1 MKIRKAFLLRL
12 LLYII
17 PIIGLYIFS
26 QMAIA
31 DSRQQ
36 EHRTDVGLG
45 IVLVSAFVLAFMSIC
60 IVADGIARIVK
71 KEYKVALIDLLFLLP
86 SVIFVIYIGCLMASR
101 ECFCGWLIDTI
112 NWMR

>member
-1 MKIRKAFLLRL
+1 MKPWKAFLLRL
-12 LLYII
+12 LLYVI
-17 PIIGLYIFS
+17 PIVGLYIFS

-45 IVLVSAFVLAFMSIC
+45 IVVVSAFVLAFMSIC
-60 IVADGIARIVK
+60 IVADMLARIVK
-71 KEYKVALIDLLFLLP
+71 KEYKIALIDLLFLLP
-86 SVIFVIYIGCLMASR
+86 AITFVIYIGCLMASR

-112 NWMR
+112 GWMR